1 MSKQVK
7 TAAVASLAMAAN
19 STPQANNLYMSVDT
33 FDVAGKTIGDR
44 IVDLYHFGTRKWLQD
59 HTWWAMHNGHTVEI
73 NPANNDQIDAYLAAG
88 KLALAEKFNGKPLT
102 AAQVTTEGVN
112 GAPAA
117 PAEPVVAAA

>member
-7 TAAVASLAMAAN
+7 TAIAAIASTAMVAN

-33 FDVAGKTIGDR
+33 FDNAGKTIGDR

-73 NPANNDQIDAYLAAG
+73 NPANNDQIAAYLATG
-88 KLALAEKFNGKPLT
+88 KLALAEKFNGAKHP
-102 AAQVTTEGVN
+102 
-112 GAPAA
+112 APA
-117 PAEPVVAAA
+117 PKAEEEPAAAAA